1 MIIDCISDLHGH
13 YPELEG
19 GDLLIVAGDLT
30 TTCALPFQMK
40 FNSWLYEQS
49 KKYRKSIVI
58 AGNHDNNLI
67 NLPPDNLYFST
78 WNSITGKQESYAE
91 YLCDSGTEF
100 EYEEPVRNLFD
111 EKDKSLVYR
120 KKLKIWGSPWT
131 KTFDGMNPHCKA
143 FTCDTEE
150 QLAEKWAL
158 IPDDVDILI
167 THSPAAC
174 ILDRNDRGEYC
185 GSPSLLIRATSLPNL
200 KLFVFG
206 HIHEGYGQYRAE
218 ELIEFSENYMT
229 MKIFGPPKCKSM
241 PHIVNASHV
250 NERYEPVNKPI
261 RIII

>member
-19 GDLLIVAGDLT
+19 GDLLIVAGDWTVHDKPSEL
-30 TTCALPFQMK
+30 LK
-40 FNSWLYEQS
+40 FFLWVTGQEYQ
-49 KKYRKSIVI
+49 RKIVI
-58 AGNHDNNLI
+58 AGNHDNMIQETPMMLEG
-67 NLPPDNLYFST
+67 LPDLALT
-78 WNSITGKQESYAE
+78 
-91 YLCDSGTEF
+91 YLCDSGTEV
-100 EYEEPVRNLFD
+100 EYEEPIRNLLD
-111 EKDKSLVYR
+111 ENDKSLVYR

-131 KTFDGMNPHCKA
+131 KTFEGMNPHCKA

-150 QLAEKWAL
+150 ELAGKWAL
-158 IPDDVDILI
+158 IPDDVDILV

-261 RIII
+261 RIEL